1 MLLKD
6 FIGKEVQIYPG
17 DTHSKFGIVTD
28 ITDQGV
34 VFKITEARWSERS
47 DYKKGD
53 TVFIAFS
60 NKLNFKLKK

>member
-1 MLLKD
+1 MMLKD

-34 VFKITEARWSERS
+34 VFKITEASEKS

-53 TVFIAFS
+53 IVFIAFS
-60 NKLNFKLKK
+60 NKLNFKLRK

>member
-1 MLLKD
+1 MMLKD

-34 VFKITEARWSERS
+34 VFKITEASEKS

-53 TVFIAFS
+53 IVFIAFS
-60 NKLNFKLKK
+60 NKLNFRLRK